1 MTDSSNVKFVE
12 ADGKWCWKRYDE
24 NGSVSYRSPL
34 FDTEREAREDYASSG
49 DAETAAP
56 APEAPAA
63 PAEQETAP
71 ASTGEQTAP
80 AAPEGTAEV
89 GAESTAGTAAPDA
102 DQQASADVGSAS
114 L

>member
-56 APEAPAA
+56 AA

-89 GAESTAGTAAPDA
+89 GAESTAGTAALNA
-102 DQQASADVGSAS
+102 DQQVSADAGSAS